1 VSIANKILAS
11 KYLGHVIQRTPDGRN
26 GLLRRWQIEASKT
39 NPAELEAMLF
49 QPEGTADGVDTS
61 NYAFVPKTEKVFA
74 DTYLVAQSV
83 RESRRGVDP
92 ANYVL
97 EKTYEQA
104 DGTLRLLTSPLV
116 QTEAEGRRYAQ
127 TRHVVLTS
135 AWNEGE
141 LTGSLGTTALPAP
154 YGGEDGELENFRL
167 QKERTETE
175 GFVMTVVV
183 RDWVEATEASVR
195 VGRLGETRGPDNL
208 RKLSERLVQL
218 ASADEEVGDIGT
230 EVLAETGAVLFS
242 QKSQADKS
250 VRVIDRE
257 WAVPGVISESTE
269 FRHNRKLEILTVRA
283 FGVTVDTPNNFVLVN
298 TSVDN
303 PDGFAITNYNFAKGA
318 GEISRKEGQ
327 LHGGRLT
334 TLRVDFLTA
343 PNVTAI
349 PFPAPTDYFEDP
361 YELSIDES
369 NGYKSWQ
376 ITYIKGEGEVSVTQ
390 QIRHNTKLTL
400 TTVEFVTAPDADKPE
415 TEPNDFYGVETGH
428 SSQRRQGYTLWRLEY
443 AKGEGEI
450 SRSVSQRITGVVN
463 VTEIRFLTGPGV
475 TSEPTID
482 PSPGDLVDFG
492 QEEREGYRLWTLR
505 FVSVTAGGI
514 ISTEDQTRNNGA
526 LKLRTIRRIGEAPA
540 NPGVGVN
547 AWAVVSLGNV
557 KRDLWTEFTTT
568 FAKGSGEVSRREGK
582 RQGSKLETLSIR
594 HLTGP
599 NGSKPSTPAT
609 YVEISSTKTEADGHV
624 VWDLEYVKGSGRVS
638 TSDDERNNG
647 ALLLKTIRFLGED
660 DEAGSDEFDGYAVVS
675 TETQEQDGYVLTTVR
690 YAKGEGEVSRREGNR
705 QGSKLETLSIRHL
718 TGPNGSK
725 PSTPATY
732 VEISSTK
739 TEADGHVVWDLE
751 YVKGSGR
758 VSTSDDERNNGA
770 LLLKTIRFLGE
781 DDEAGSDEFD
791 GYVVVSTETQEQD
804 GYVLTTV
811 RYAKGEGEVSRREGN
826 RQGSKL
832 ETLSIRHLTGPNGS
846 KPSTP
851 ATYVEISSTKT
862 QADGHVVWDLEYVK
876 GSGEVSREVS
886 TRQGTLTT
894 VRVRHL
900 TAITVDTSPISVFG
914 FVKLSEDK
922 IDQDGYR
929 IWTVTMVN
937 GNGRISTSTEY
948 QNSSLEFITIR
959 FIGQDNGSAIDGV
972 LVNEETQT
980 QDGYTVTIERYAIG
994 EGRISFNE
1002 ETRNNEALTFTTV
1015 RYIGNDNGSTP
1026 EGTLISTEI
1035 QDRNG
1040 HTVTTERYAKGS
1052 GEVSRREGKRQG
1064 SKLETLSIRHLTG
1077 PNGSKPSTPATYVEI
1092 SSSRTEADGHVVW
1105 DLEYAK
1111 GNGEV
1116 SRRTQKRNGTML
1128 DVVQVRML
1136 TAPNEAEP
1144 TPIGLSAFTQT
1155 GFSKTEA
1162 DGHVVWDLEYAK
1174 GNGMIQDDK
1183 TTSNGGKLILYTRTR
1198 LSATGDDPSTPAATI
1213 GGTVTEISRSLQERE
1228 GHKLVT
1234 VRWAEGSGEVSRN
1247 IQHPEPGIRYV
1258 DVVWLGS
1265 DPTVSDPVELAG
1277 IVLQRSKVQQDGH
1290 AVYRLRVAQGSN
1302 ENLLAANDELS
1313 VTKVY
1318 RPWRVPGV
1326 ATINT
1331 SDGLRLAPPT
1341 DQNLEHTIRSTFQTS
1356 NAIPE
1361 PIFSVTRWAEF
1372 GLWIRKD
1379 SGGPTREETRAL
1391 GGYLAPA
1398 GSGFTRTNQEY
1409 LGENFNRVEAFLE
1422 SIPAGPPPYG
1432 QTINIAG
1439 DSREIFE
1446 DVNGVKY
1453 YRKTIVTITVR
1464 SLS

>member
-739 TEADGHVVWDLE
+739 T
-751 YVKGSGR
+751 
-758 VSTSDDERNNGA
+758 
-770 LLLKTIRFLGE
+770 
-781 DDEAGSDEFD
+781 
-791 GYVVVSTETQEQD
+791 
-804 GYVLTTV
+804 
-811 RYAKGEGEVSRREGN
+811 
-826 RQGSKL
+826 
-832 ETLSIRHLTGPNGS
+832 
-846 KPSTP
+846 
-851 ATYVEISSTKT
+851 

-1379 SGGPTREETRAL
+1379 AGGPTREETRAL

-1409 LGENFNRVEAFLE
+1409 LGEIFNRVEAFLE